1 MIYDK
6 LVYYMNMYIHICS
19 SFLSFPFCFGVGD
32 DEDDYLNPHAEE
44 KLHRHDAASCLW
56 VRKKEQRTRTIK
68 TTTFPPNNNKKI
80 KKNENEFVLRT
91 IVPVLRYLNEVP
103 LLYFPLALDPA
114 F

>member
-56 VRKKEQRTRTIK
+56 
-68 TTTFPPNNNKKI
+68 
-80 KKNENEFVLRT
+80 FVLRT